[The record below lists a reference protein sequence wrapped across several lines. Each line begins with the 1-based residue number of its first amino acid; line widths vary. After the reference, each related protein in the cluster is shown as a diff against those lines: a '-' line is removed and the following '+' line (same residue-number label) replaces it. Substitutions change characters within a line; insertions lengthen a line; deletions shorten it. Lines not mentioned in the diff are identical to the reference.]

1 MASRTLTRKPA
12 PTKHPMPSP
21 HRVSPRVLVT
31 GLVAIALGGGLAL
44 WLLMDAENRAG
55 DPTDLLVA
63 QMQAA
68 GRGENPP
75 PFHALGGALRTLY
88 GQGRINVVAEDVP
101 SGPCVKAGWRLAKS
115 GTVIV
120 NGVLP
125 TRLSAAKLTELCDGG
140 ATLTW
145 VPD

>member
-1 MASRTLTRKPA
+1 MASRTLSQRPMGPKKAA
-12 PTKHPMPSP
+12 PIH
-21 HRVSPRVLVT
+21 HRMRPRVIIL
-31 GLVAIALGGGLAL
+31 GLAAIALGGGLAL
-44 WLLMDAENRAG
+44 WLLIDAENKAE
-55 DPTDLLVA
+55 DPAELLVT

-68 GRGENPP
+68 AKGENPV

-101 SGPCVKAGWRLAKS
+101 SGPCVKAGWRLAKI
-115 GTVIV
+115 GTLIV
-120 NGVLP
+120 NGTLP

-145 VPD
+145 IPD

>member
-1 MASRTLTRKPA
+1 MASRTLTQKPA
-12 PTKHPMPSP
+12 PTKRPVPSP
-21 HRVSPRVLVT
+21 HRLRPRVLIS
-31 GLVAIALGGGLAL
+31 GLIAIALGGGLAL
-44 WLLMDAENRAG
+44 WLLMDAENHAG

-115 GTVIV
+115 GTIIV

>member
-1 MASRTLTRKPA
+1 MASRTLTPKPA
-12 PTKHPMPSP
+12 ASKRPLSHP
-21 HRVSPRVLVT
+21 HRVNPTVL
-31 GLVAIALGGGLAL
+31 GLGLAAIALGGGLAL
-44 WLLMDAENRAG
+44 WLLMDAENNAG

-68 GRGENPP
+68 AKGENPP
-75 PFHALGGALRTLY
+75 PFHALGGALRTIY

-101 SGPCVKAGWRLAKS
+101 SGPCVKAGWRLAKT
-115 GTVIV
+115 GTLIV

-125 TRLSAAKLTELCDGG
+125 TRISAARLTELCENG

-145 VPD
+145 APD